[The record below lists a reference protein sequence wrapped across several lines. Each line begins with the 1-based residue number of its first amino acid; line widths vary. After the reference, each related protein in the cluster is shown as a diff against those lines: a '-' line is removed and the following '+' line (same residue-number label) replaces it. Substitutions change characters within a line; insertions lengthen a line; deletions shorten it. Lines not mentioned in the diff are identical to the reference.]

1 MREVQSYQFVPLWWE
16 IMTISQTKTNP
27 WQKRSRK
34 DVKKL
39 SDNEINEKYEQG
51 ERRILL
57 EMNREKLPSFADSL
71 KKPNYMETRP
81 FYQRRDRWDAQ
92 KQSRLIESFLMNIP
106 VPPLILYETSY
117 NSYQVM
123 DGQQRITA
131 IENFYNNKLKLTG
144 LDIWPELEGR
154 TYESLPAKIKD
165 GINRRAISTIVVIT
179 ESLSDTEEALS
190 LKQLVFERLN
200 TGGVSLSRQEIRNC
214 IYSGKFNE
222 LLLKLSENT
231 IFAKAWDIPI
241 DDKEELKENGFYKK
255 MEDVELILRFFAL
268 RDIDQYTGNLS
279 KYLDNYMMKKS
290 LNFSDE
296 NIQEFERV
304 FNQTIELVSNIY
316 QDQLFKPFDGK
327 TKTHKSKAYKV
338 YYDAVMI
345 SFSNHLSDYQE
356 LITRKSAII
365 QETISLFTQD
375 SQGITHQ
382 DKKLKKGLFTGE
394 GDSKDDFKARIQIF
408 DSLIQRV
415 LKQSI

>member
-1 MREVQSYQFVPLWWE
+1 MREVRSYQFVRLWWE

-27 WQKRSRK
+27 WQKRSGE

-57 EMNREKLPSFADSL
+57 EINREKLPSFADSL

-92 KQSRLIESFLMNIP
+92 KQSKLIESFLMNIP
-106 VPPLILYETSY
+106 VPPLILCETSY
-117 NSYQVM
+117 NSYEVM

-144 LDIWPELEGR
+144 LEIWPELEGR
-154 TYESLPAKIKD
+154 TYKSLPAKIKD

-179 ESLSDTEEALS
+179 ESLSDIEEALS

-200 TGGVSLSRQEIRNC
+200 TGGVRLSRQEIRNC
-214 IYSGKFNE
+214 LYSGKFNQ

-241 DDKEELKENGFYKK
+241 YNQEKLKENRFYQK

-296 NIQEFERV
+296 NIQEFEQV
-304 FNQTIELVSNIY
+304 FNQTIELVSSIY
-316 QDQLFKPFDGK
+316 QDQLFKPFDSK

-365 QETISLFTQD
+365 QENIQLFTQD
-375 SQGITHQ
+375 YQGITHQ

-394 GDSKDDFKARIQIF
+394 GDTKDDFKARIQIF

>member
-1 MREVQSYQFVPLWWE
+1 MREVRSYQFVRLWWE

-57 EMNREKLPSFADSL
+57 EMNREKLPSFAESL
-71 KKPNYMETRP
+71 NKPNYMETRP
-81 FYQRRDRWDAQ
+81 FYQRRDRWDEQ

-106 VPPLILYETSY
+106 VPPLILYEASY
-117 NSYQVM
+117 NSYEVM

-131 IENFYNNKLKLTG
+131 IENFYNNKLQLTG
-144 LDIWPELEGR
+144 LEIWPELEGR

-165 GINRRAISTIVVIT
+165 GINRRSISTIVILT

-316 QDQLFKPFDGK
+316 QDQLFKPFDSK

-345 SFSNHLSDYQE
+345 SFSNHLSHYQE
-356 LITRKSAII
+356 LINRKSAII
-365 QETISLFTQD
+365 QETIQLFTQD
-375 SQGITHQ
+375 YQGITHQ
-382 DKKLKKGLFTGE
+382 DKKFKKGLFTGE

-408 DSLIQRV
+408 NSLIQRV

>member
-1 MREVQSYQFVPLWWE
+1 
-16 IMTISQTKTNP
+16 MTISRTKTNP

-57 EMNREKLPSFADSL
+57 EMNREKLPSFAESL

-92 KQSRLIESFLMNIP
+92 KQSRLIESFLINIP

-117 NSYQVM
+117 NSYEVM

-296 NIQEFERV
+296 NIQEFEQV

-316 QDQLFKPFDGK
+316 QDQLFKPFDSK

-365 QETISLFTQD
+365 DETISLFTQD

-394 GDSKDDFKARIQIF
+394 GDTKDDFKARIQIF

>member
-268 RDIDQYTGNLS
+268 RDTDQYTGNLS

-296 NIQEFERV
+296 NIQEFEQV

>member
-1 MREVQSYQFVPLWWE
+1 LPLAPCLLP
-16 IMTISQTKTNP
+16 IFT
-27 WQKRSRK
+27 RK
-34 DVKKL
+34 
-39 SDNEINEKYEQG
+39 
-51 ERRILL
+51 
-57 EMNREKLPSFADSL
+57 
-71 KKPNYMETRP
+71 
-81 FYQRRDRWDAQ
+81 
-92 KQSRLIESFLMNIP
+92 
-106 VPPLILYETSY
+106 LILHDY
-117 NSYQVM
+117 
-123 DGQQRITA
+123 
-131 IENFYNNKLKLTG
+131 
-144 LDIWPELEGR
+144 
-154 TYESLPAKIKD
+154 
-165 GINRRAISTIVVIT
+165 
-179 ESLSDTEEALS
+179 
-190 LKQLVFERLN
+190 
-200 TGGVSLSRQEIRNC
+200 
-214 IYSGKFNE
+214 
-222 LLLKLSENT
+222 LLKLSENT

-316 QDQLFKPFDGK
+316 QDQLFKPFDSK

-394 GDSKDDFKARIQIF
+394 GDTKDDFKARIQIF

>member
-268 RDIDQYTGNLS
+268 RDTDQYTGNLS

>member
-1 MREVQSYQFVPLWWE
+1 
-16 IMTISQTKTNP
+16 MTISRTKTNP

-57 EMNREKLPSFADSL
+57 EMNREKLPSFAESL

-117 NSYQVM
+117 NSYEVM

-179 ESLSDTEEALS
+179 ESLSDPEESLS

-296 NIQEFERV
+296 NIQEFEQV

-316 QDQLFKPFDGK
+316 QDQLFKPFDSK

-394 GDSKDDFKARIQIF
+394 GDTKDDIKARIQIF

>member
-268 RDIDQYTGNLS
+268 RDTDQYTGNLS

-365 QETISLFTQD
+365 DETISLFTQD

>member
-1 MREVQSYQFVPLWWE
+1 MREVRSYQFVPLWWE

-241 DDKEELKENGFYKK
+241 YNQEKLKENGFYKK

-268 RDIDQYTGNLS
+268 RDTDQYTGNLS

>member
-1 MREVQSYQFVPLWWE
+1 
-16 IMTISQTKTNP
+16 MTISQTKTNP

-57 EMNREKLPSFADSL
+57 EINREKLPSFADSL
-71 KKPNYMETRP
+71 KKPNYMEKRP

-117 NSYQVM
+117 NSYEVM

-131 IENFYNNKLKLTG
+131 IDNFYNNKLELTG
-144 LDIWPELEGR
+144 LEIWPELEGR

-179 ESLSDTEEALS
+179 ESLSDIEEALS

-200 TGGVSLSRQEIRNC
+200 TGGVGLSRQEIRNC
-214 IYSGKFNE
+214 IYSGKFNQ
-222 LLLKLSENT
+222 LLLKLSENN
-231 IFAKAWDIPI
+231 IFAKAWNIPI
-241 DDKEELKENGFYKK
+241 YNQEKLKKNRFYEK
-255 MEDVELILRFFAL
+255 MGDVELILRFFAL

-296 NIQEFERV
+296 NIQEFEQV

-316 QDQLFKPFDGK
+316 QDQLFKPFDSK

-365 QETISLFTQD
+365 DETISLFTQD

-394 GDSKDDFKARIQIF
+394 GDTKDDIKARIQIF

>member
-1 MREVQSYQFVPLWWE
+1 MREVRSYQFVPLWWE

-57 EMNREKLPSFADSL
+57 EMNREKLLSFADSL
-71 KKPNYMETRP
+71 KKPNYVKKRP

-144 LDIWPELEGR
+144 LEIWPELEGR

-214 IYSGKFNE
+214 IYSGKFNQ

-241 DDKEELKENGFYKK
+241 YNQEKLKENGFYKK

-296 NIQEFERV
+296 NIQEFEQV
-304 FNQTIELVSNIY
+304 FNQTIELVSSIY
-316 QDQLFKPFDGK
+316 QDQLFKPFDSK

-365 QETISLFTQD
+365 DETISLFTQD

-382 DKKLKKGLFTGE
+382 GKNFKKGLFTGE
-394 GDSKDDFKARIQIF
+394 GDTKDDFKARIQIF

>member
-16 IMTISQTKTNP
+16 IMTISRTKTNP

-117 NSYQVM
+117 NSYEVM

-144 LDIWPELEGR
+144 LEIWPELEGR

-214 IYSGKFNE
+214 LYSGKFNE

-231 IFAKAWDIPI
+231 IFAKAWNIPI
-241 DDKEELKENGFYKK
+241 DDKEKLKKNRFYKK
-255 MEDVELILRFFAL
+255 MGDVELILRFFAL

-296 NIQEFERV
+296 NIQEFEQV

-316 QDQLFKPFDGK
+316 QDQLFKPFDSK

-365 QETISLFTQD
+365 DETISLFTQD

-394 GDSKDDFKARIQIF
+394 GDTKDDIKARIQIF

>member
-144 LDIWPELEGR
+144 LEIWPELEGR

-200 TGGVSLSRQEIRNC
+200 TGGVRLSRQEIRNC
-214 IYSGKFNE
+214 LYSGKFNE

-241 DDKEELKENGFYKK
+241 YNQEKLKENGFYKK

-268 RDIDQYTGNLS
+268 RDTDQYTGNLS